1 MERFCP
7 KCGCRLPEDAVFCG
21 NCGIRVPCEN
31 AGGANAK
38 TEPPGFPA
46 VSEPADQKTPLP
58 QYPSR
63 LKGRSR
69 NTKVL
74 VFAGLAALIVLVV
87 VLTALLTK
95 GFGAAGRKNEG
106 TPSAV
111 GDTVSATPLPLTS
124 SAAGYSTALREPET
138 ASGNNNAADPAE
150 GLSPT
155 PSDEEPAGLLP
166 GEDTMPDPDAGND
179 GADTEKSAGTA
190 ASGGTTNAADASGTT
205 VPDNSGG
212 SSDGHASPIAGTWK
226 CVGHASLVEYY
237 EQYGRAPDLS
247 IALPYTPSDSSNYYV
262 FNDKGQYYRLAGDFG
277 GYGTYEIVD
286 GSYVFNGSDQFG
298 PVFLDTVT
306 MQANDEDMTVNVYRK
321 VSDDTSPKDNANF
334 SLGPGRSPYLAY
346 SIFPVG
352 FDRQEACQTELD
364 GTDQVRLAF
373 IGEDQIRLSF
383 TTWGGDETRE
393 PLLLHTDD
401 LTKDWPTEIS
411 ASDRSGTLQMILS
424 FCGPW
429 SLRAEIY
436 GLPEGDYVMYFDP
449 GVG

>member
-138 ASGNNNAADPAE
+138 ASGNNNAADP
-150 GLSPT
+150 G
-155 PSDEEPAGLLP
+155 AGS
-166 GEDTMPDPDAGND
+166 D
-179 GADTEKSAGTA
+179 GADTEISAGAA
-190 ASGGTTNAADASGTT
+190 ASGGTTNAVPASGTT

-247 IALPYTPSDSSNYYV
+247 IALPYTPSASSNYYV

-298 PVFLDTVT
+298 PVFLDAVT

-334 SLGPGRSPYLAY
+334 S
-346 SIFPVG
+346 
-352 FDRQEACQTELD
+352 
-364 GTDQVRLAF
+364 
-373 IGEDQIRLSF
+373 
-383 TTWGGDETRE
+383 
-393 PLLLHTDD
+393 
-401 LTKDWPTEIS
+401 
-411 ASDRSGTLQMILS
+411 
-424 FCGPW
+424 
-429 SLRAEIY
+429 
-436 GLPEGDYVMYFDP
+436 
-449 GVG
+449 